1 MRKRNPNFKIPSS
14 DTPQDSLSALKLG
27 VIVGLHETYPKFKN
41 YNQKY
46 IFERLDYIEEIYG
59 KLGLKKDITLNELSK
74 YIMRSSGTDATRL
87 GDGKYRSKSIYD
99 TFELGKLYGTRKA
112 LKDILL
118 ERKDLFLKI
127 ETVEMLIE
135 KFKYD
140 RSLPNLTLLELL

>member
-27 VIVGLHETYPKFKN
+27 VIVGLYETYPKFKN

-46 IFERLDYIEEIYG
+46 IFERLDYIEEIYE

-74 YIMRSSGTDATRL
+74 YIMSSSGLTRL
-87 GDGKYRSKSIYD
+87 SSGKYGNKSIYD

-140 RSLPNLTLLELL
+140 RSLPNITLLELL